1 MTFTYNQKSIS
12 KIVTF
17 VFFIGIS
24 VIPLT
29 LLASLKTTNESFKNQ
44 HYISITSLSF
54 AKDSS
59 DNLSK
64 FLKKGYSKGEI
75 TLIPKGKRPLPSNY
89 LKRRYIRR
97 HVRSFKR
104 GASFLIPE
112 AILDK
117 FGRSILGRSDGQFV
131 MNKNDMDDL
140 LAKAHGQIIVIET
153 ELGIPSGL
161 WQHGRIIRI
170 DIPKPKRL
178 HIRIPSGNEIGA
190 NELWIPGG
198 KLPNGY
204 SESVIDPIPKGKYTE
219 TLILLK

>member
-1 MTFTYNQKSIS
+1 MTLTYNQKSIS

-17 VFFIGIS
+17 VFFIGIGF
-24 VIPLT
+24 IPFA
-29 LLASLKTTNESFKNQ
+29 LLASLNTTNESCKNQ
-44 HYISITSLSF
+44 HYLSITSLSF

-64 FLKKGYSKGEI
+64 FLKKGHSKDEI
-75 TLIPKGKRPLPSNY
+75 TSIPKGKRPLPSNY
-89 LKRRYIRR
+89 LKSRYIRR

-112 AILDK
+112 TILDK
-117 FGRSILGRSDGQFV
+117 FGRNILGRNDGQFM
-131 MNKNDMDDL
+131 MNKHDMDDL
-140 LAKAHGQIIVIET
+140 LAKAQGRVIIIET
-153 ELGIPSGL
+153 ELGIPAGL
-161 WQHGRIIRI
+161 WQNGRIIRI